1 VIGEAKE
8 SPNVGESITA
18 EEVSKRLADM
28 ARDIQTLAEDEEG
41 CETRARALEA
51 AMEAARRSLI
61 KCGQLT
67 GEYPADPER
76 IEGMA
81 RDDKPVAHVIQ
92 WPAFASGTRT
102 EAYCDDH
109 LNDLWNLVGIE
120 GDNSNVDAFFLWET
134 I

>member
-1 VIGEAKE
+1 MGE
-8 SPNVGESITA
+8 ITA
-18 EEVSKRLADM
+18 TEISERLVQM
-28 ARDIQTLAEDEEG
+28 ARDIRSLGQDEEG
-41 CETRARALEA
+41 CKTRARALEA
-51 AMEAARRSLI
+51 AMEAARRGLI
-61 KCGQLT
+61 KCGQNT
-67 GEYPADPER
+67 GEYTEDPER
-76 IEGMA
+76 IYEAPA

-92 WPAFASGTRT
+92 WPAFSSGTRT